1 MILEGGTG
9 VKDGKGG
16 HRGKSTKEETKFQR
30 AEPESPVNA
39 SLADAISWS
48 AIFSRPI
55 RARANERRSG
65 GGRRRCE
72 EESGHSGAHSAS
84 LSLFYRRA
92 YPRRLG
98 FCEAHRNGHRRR

>member
-84 LSLFYRRA
+84 LSLSSIAVRTLA
-92 YPRRLG
+92 
-98 FCEAHRNGHRRR
+98 A